1 MGVYKN
7 TTYFSDEVDDFLPI
21 DFIRKSSNTINL
33 VTKKIWY
40 NVEKKSNRVEVD
52 TFDAIRFDFGAIRFA
67 AKALRFPFVGPR
79 LQRDHRRN
87 LREGFAFQFGAIRF
101 ASEGVAKS
109 VIRIVQTPISLPIIN
124 SEKRFFLPVLFLIL
138 IFFLRNPYTRW
149 AIICSRSPG
158 SMSITGISIIV

>member
-1 MGVYKN
+1 MIFKEITFSIAEKMGVYKN

-87 LREGFAFQFGAIRF
+87 LREGFAFDFGAIKFRLCAIKHIRAITRKRYSRCRL
-101 ASEGVAKS
+101 ASGV
-109 VIRIVQTPISLPIIN
+109 SLV
-124 SEKRFFLPVLFLIL
+124 SL
-138 IFFLRNPYTRW
+138 
-149 AIICSRSPG
+149 
-158 SMSITGISIIV
+158 